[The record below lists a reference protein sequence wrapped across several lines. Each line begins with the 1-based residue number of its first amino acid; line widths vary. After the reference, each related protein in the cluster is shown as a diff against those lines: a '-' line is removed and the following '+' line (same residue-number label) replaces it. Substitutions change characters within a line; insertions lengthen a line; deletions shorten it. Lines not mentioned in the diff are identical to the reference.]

1 MNASESLGAVG
12 WGGIILLALAAVCAV
27 LFGFTSVFYF
37 ALLLVPV
44 VFVVMFDFCGGR
56 NPSGT

>member
-1 MNASESLGAVG
+1 MNASESLGPLGWVG
-12 WGGIILLALAAVCAV
+12 IALLALAAVCAV

-44 VFVVMFDFCGGR
+44 MFVVMFELSGGR
-56 NPSGT
+56 NPGGT